1 MSIPA
6 KKLFAPTLL
15 LCRHTKN
22 NGIVIRKHFALVLHD
37 RLIGFGTK
45 AYAAEELVAEMTAA
59 LLCAY
64 AIIQYLKLKRKVKAS
79 ARHNTNIALDLSLRG
94 HSARVPREEQI
105 IHLLTFNA
113 ARYRYEAGSLR
124 GATMATKSR
133 PWTATEIYRLK
144 GLAKEKIAVS
154 KIARSL
160 KRTAAAT
167 AVKARALGIPLDAN
181 AI

>member
-1 MSIPA
+1 MPLGGGKTQTVRINRGDDCSA
-6 KKLFAPTLL
+6 SLR
-15 LCRHTKN
+15 LCHHTIFETQEESK
-22 NGIVIRKHFALVLHD
+22 
-37 RLIGFGTK
+37 RLGTSQHQHC
-45 AYAAEELVAEMTAA
+45 VG
-59 LLCAY
+59 
-64 AIIQYLKLKRKVKAS
+64 S
-79 ARHNTNIALDLSLRG
+79 LDLSLRG
-94 HSARVPREEQI
+94 HSARVPREERT

-133 PWTATEIYRLK
+133 PWAATEIYRLK

-167 AVKARALGIPLDAN
+167 VVKARALGIALDAN
-181 AI
+181 AIVSSIRV